1 MRGFLC
7 LYKVQPIVYPFWM
20 ALTPEKKVKN
30 NVVRLL
36 KERGAYY
43 FFPASYGMGRSGV
56 PDIVCC
62 LHGQFIG
69 IECKAGNNKPTPL
82 QERELAAIKVA
93 GGLSCVINESN
104 IPQLATMLDLLTENA
119 DEQRAETIDGTL
131 AEPP

>member
-1 MRGFLC
+1 
-7 LYKVQPIVYPFWM
+7 M

-62 LHGQFIG
+62 LHGHFIG
-69 IECKAGNNKPTPL
+69 IECKAGKNKATEL
-82 QERELAAIKVA
+82 QLRELTAIREAEGTTFIV
-93 GGLSCVINESN
+93 NEEN
-104 IPQLATMLDLLTENA
+104 I
-119 DEQRAETIDGTL
+119 GVL
-131 AEPP
+131 AEYLKSYGHTNNRL